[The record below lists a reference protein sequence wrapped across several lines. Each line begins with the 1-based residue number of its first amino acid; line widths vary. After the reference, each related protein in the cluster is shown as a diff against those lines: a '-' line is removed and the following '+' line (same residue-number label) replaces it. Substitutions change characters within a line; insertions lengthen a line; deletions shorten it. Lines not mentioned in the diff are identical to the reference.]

1 MKKTVVLLFLCFLT
15 SLNAQVLD
23 EYPKNDFFYQG
34 GEVQFYKEIHDVLAN
49 GNYTECPE
57 NQIFQ
62 PRILVTKEGQLSIV
76 KEYDTAYIAANKC
89 ARDLSIQVMKSLKNW
104 KPATV
109 KGKSIGAIAE
119 FIFYP
124 KDLMSGYKEG
134 YVPQK
139 YVSSAKYP
147 KGSAAFNKDF
157 NGHFKTLFADYAIN
171 GTFNLEFYINQNG
184 KISNPRVFPEVS
196 NMDFNREFLRT
207 LSRVNKTWIPATYRD
222 LIIKERI
229 SFPINFSMKYYDS
242 KSEMTN

>member
-1 MKKTVVLLFLCFLT
+1 MKKIVVLFSLFFLT
-15 SLNAQVLD
+15 GISAQVLD
-23 EYPKNDFFYQG
+23 EYPKGDFFYDG
-34 GEVQFYKEIHDVLAN
+34 GEAQFYKEIHKVLEN
-49 GNYTECPE
+49 GKYAECSE

-124 KDLMSGYKEG
+124 KDLMSGYQEG
-134 YVPQK
+134 YTPQK
-139 YVSSAKYP
+139 YISSAKYP
-147 KGSAAFNKDF
+147 KGNAAFNKDF
-157 NGHFKTLFADYAIN
+157 DGHFKTLFADYAIN

-184 KISNPRVFPEVS
+184 KIANPRVFPEVL

-207 LSRVNKTWIPATYRD
+207 LSRLNKTWIPATYRD

-229 SFPINFSMKYYDS
+229 SFPVNFSIKYYDS